1 MSRPGIGGTAAVL
14 PAAMTMRRAV
24 SRRPSTISASG
35 ATKRASPRSTVAP
48 SARNRASESVGAM
61 AAITPCTCS
70 RTAFQSISGS
80 GRRMPK
86 RAAAARRLGGMRGG
100 EQRLARH
107 AAEVQAV
114 AAHPVALDQR
124 HAQAELRGDRGHG
137 QAGRAGADHRQVE
150 IRHRSASSGARRPA
164 AGTARRARPA
174 APGCAARRSPR
185 DRACHPPTAR
195 RRGRHRWRHR

>member
-1 MSRPGIGGTAAVL
+1 
-14 PAAMTMRRAV
+14 MRRAV
-24 SRRPSTISASG
+24 IRRPSTASVSG

-48 SARNRASESVGAM
+48 RARKRASESVGAM

-80 GRRMPK
+80 GRRMPN
-86 RAAAARRLGGMRGG
+86 RAAAARRLGGVRGG

-124 HAQAELRGDRGHG
+124 HAQAELRGDGGDRE
-137 QAGRAGADHRQVE
+137 AGGAGADHRQVE
-150 IRHRSASSGARRPA
+150 IRHPIASTGARATGSSDNAASPISGPRMRGEKITVRSGLPPA
-164 AGTARRARPA
+164 RQHLAEAGA
-174 APGCAARRSPR
+174 
-185 DRACHPPTAR
+185 DRGDR
-195 RRGRHRWRHR
+195 RRWPA